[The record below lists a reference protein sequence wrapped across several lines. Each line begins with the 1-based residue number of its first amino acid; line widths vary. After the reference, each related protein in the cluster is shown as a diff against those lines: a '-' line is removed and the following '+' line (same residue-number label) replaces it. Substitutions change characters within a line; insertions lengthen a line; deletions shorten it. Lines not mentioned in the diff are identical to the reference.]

1 MANNI
6 SLSEILHKRPDV
18 VPTIYGYILPD
29 VKNHDGY
36 IKIGYTDRKDT
47 ETRIREQLHTAAIN
61 FKILFKESAMRA
73 DGTCFTDKDVHR
85 LLKHKGFLQLNE
97 GSDKNEWFNC
107 TLSDAL
113 IAIKELRTETRFEGD
128 RTWNFAM
135 RDEQQTAVDMTK
147 AYFLQAKADDPTRPP
162 KFLWNAKMRFG
173 KTFATYELCKTMN
186 FKKILVLTFK
196 PAVESAWQEDLAKHV
211 DFAGWQFV
219 SNKEAKFDAKKLD
232 EQYAAFDKN
241 KPIVVFG
248 SFQDLLGTNDAG
260 GIKAKN
266 EFIHTTNW
274 DIIVFDE
281 YHFGAWR
288 ENAKNLFEKY
298 DEENDD
304 FDLEKY
310 QKEEAGNAI
319 NETFLPITS
328 AHYLYLS
335 GTPFRALNSGE
346 FLEDQVFNW
355 TYSDEQSAKEK
366 WDYSRGENPYAA
378 LPKMVMLTYKVP
390 DSITANVAINE
401 GYDEFDINEFFRA
414 EVTEKGKVE
423 TAHFVYEDDVQ
434 KWLKM
439 IQGNYMPVDGLK
451 LGAERPPMPFS
462 DTTLLNVLTH
472 TLWFLPNVASCYAMY
487 NLLRQKQN
495 NFFDDYKIIVCA
507 GTKAGIGLDALAP
520 VKAAMGDPLVTKTI
534 TLSCGKLTTGVTV
547 RPWAGVFM
555 LRNLKSPE
563 TYFQTAFRV
572 QSPWEIVNDHGDKEI
587 IKQECYIF
595 DFALERALHQIS
607 DYSCRLKVD
616 DTSPEQKVSEFISFL
631 PVLAFD
637 GASMNRIDAQDILDI
652 TYAGTSA
659 TLLAKRWQ
667 TALLVHVDNDTLKR
681 LQNNPEAMNA
691 LNNIEGFRALNAE
704 IQTII
709 NRSEKVKKLKKEKGD
724 NLTPQEKKELT
735 EDEKKAK
742 SLRKQVQENLLKLAA
757 RIPAFMYLTD
767 YREQTIK
774 DVITEIEPEL
784 FKKVTGLSVKDFDI
798 LCSIGLFDSE
808 KMNQGIFGF
817 RKYENSSLSYT
828 GIDKH
833 AGEAVGGWDTVL
845 RREEYEELYGKQ
857 QATMTDFEE
866 ILIPEKYRAEKSG
879 NTAEDEIAATVTDN
893 AATNNATTALQKQS
907 EEKRAA
913 EKALEEMLA
922 KVQVGVTVTHKKFG
936 NGTIVWIDSAK
947 KYLRVK
953 FDAGEKQFVFPD
965 AFLMKFLEV
974 K

>member
-29 VKNHDGY
+29 VKDHDGY

-73 DGTCFTDKDVHR
+73 DGTCFTDKDIHR

-97 GSDKNEWFNC
+97 GTNKNEWFKC
-107 TLSDAL
+107 TLADAL
-113 IAIKELRTETRFEGD
+113 TAIEEIRTETRFEGN

-135 RDEQQTAVDMTK
+135 RGEQQQAVNMTK
-147 AYFLQAKADDPTRPP
+147 SYFEQSKIDDPTRPP

-173 KTFATYELCKTMN
+173 KTFATYELCKTMG

-196 PAVESAWQEDLAKHV
+196 PAVESAWQEDLTHHV
-211 DFAGWQFV
+211 DFKGWQFV

-232 EQYAAFDKN
+232 EQFDACDKN
-241 KPIVVFG
+241 NPIVVFG
-248 SFQDLLGTNDAG
+248 SFQDLLGTNEAG

-288 ENAKNLFEKY
+288 ENAKNLFEKF

-328 AHYLYLS
+328 EQYLYLS

-355 TYSDEQSAKEK
+355 TYSDEQAAKEN
-366 WDYSRGENPYAA
+366 WDKSLGENPYAA

-414 EVTEKGKVE
+414 EVIEKGKVE

-439 IQGNYMPVDGLK
+439 IQGSYMPVDGLK

-462 DTTLLNVLTH
+462 DTTLLNVLSH

-555 LRNLKSPE
+555 LRNLNSPE

-572 QSPWEIVNDHGDKEI
+572 QSPWEIVNDNGDKEV
-587 IKQECYIF
+587 IKKECYVF

-616 DTSPEQKVSEFISFL
+616 DVSPEQKVAEFISFL

-637 GASMNRIDAQDILDI
+637 GSSMNRIDAQDILDI

-681 LQNNPEAMNA
+681 LQNNPEAMEA

-742 SLRKQVQENLLKLAA
+742 SLRKQVQENLLKFAA

-784 FKKVTGLSVKDFDI
+784 FKKVTGLSVKDFDV

-833 AGEAVGGWDTVL
+833 AGESVGGWDTVL

-879 NTAEDEIAATVTDN
+879 NTAENEIAAAVTDN
-893 AATNNATTALQKQS
+893 VINAAQKQN
-907 EEKRAA
+907 EEKLAA
-913 EKALEEMLA
+913 EKAIEEMLQ
-922 KVQVGVTVTHKKFG
+922 KVQVGITVTHKKFG
-936 NGTIVWIDSAK
+936 DGVVVWIDSAK